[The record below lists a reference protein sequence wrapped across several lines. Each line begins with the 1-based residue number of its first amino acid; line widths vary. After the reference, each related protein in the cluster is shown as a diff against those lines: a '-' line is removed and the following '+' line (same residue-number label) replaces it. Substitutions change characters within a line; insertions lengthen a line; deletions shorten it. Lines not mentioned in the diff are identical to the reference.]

1 MPVILPQ
8 EAERL
13 WLDPLN
19 ETPGVLTALLL
30 PFPAEAMEC
39 YPVSGLV
46 NSPKTDTPECIL
58 PVEGWQA
65 GATPSERLLP

>member
-19 ETPGVLTALLL
+19 EDPRVVTALLL
-30 PFPAEAMEC
+30 PFPAEAMKC
-39 YPVSGLV
+39 YAVSGLV
-46 NSPKTDTPECIL
+46 NSVRNDAPDCIL
-58 PVEGWQA
+58 PVEGWR
-65 GATPSERLLP
+65 GAMASERLLL